1 MTVKRKSK
9 KHLDIDNSGTLSDL
23 AFLLII
29 FFIVVAVFNINKG
42 FILLLPKKDSVKI
55 INVKDIIKVTLKEN
69 STLLCNDKIII
80 LSELDKIVKETLTL
94 YPKMTLLLSIYPE
107 VPYQQVV
114 RIVDMVKKLKVENFS
129 FTMVE
134 GKK

>member
-1 MTVKRKSK
+1 MNLKRKSK
-9 KHLDIDNSGTLSDL
+9 RHLDIASSGTLSDL

-69 STLLCNDKIII
+69 GSLLYDDRAIM
-80 LSELDKIVKETLTL
+80 LPELEKIVKENLSL
-94 YPKMTLLLSIYPE
+94 FPNMTFLLSIHPE
-107 VPYQQVV
+107 VPYQSVV
-114 RIVDMVKKLKVENFS
+114 HIVDMVRKLQVENFS
-129 FTMVE
+129 FSMTE
-134 GKK
+134 ETK

>member
-1 MTVKRKSK
+1 MNLKRKSK
-9 KHLDIDNSGTLSDL
+9 RHLDIANSGALSDL

-69 STLLCNDKIII
+69 GTLVYDDKAIIQP
-80 LSELDKIVKETLTL
+80 ELEEIVKENLSQ
-94 YPKMTLLLSIYPE
+94 YPNMTFLLSIHPE
-107 VPYQQVV
+107 VPYQRVV
-114 RIVDMVKKLKVENFS
+114 HIVDMVRKLQVENFS
-129 FTMVE
+129 FSMMEVIQ
-134 GKK
+134 

>member
-9 KHLDIDNSGTLSDL
+9 KHLDIANSGALSDL

-55 INVKDIIKVTLKEN
+55 INVNDIIKVTLKDDG
-69 STLLCNDKIII
+69 TLLYENKTIL
-80 LSELDKIVKETLTL
+80 LSELERIVKDTLSL
-94 YPKMTLLLSIYPE
+94 YPNMTLLLSIYPE

-114 RIVDMVKKLKVENFS
+114 HIVDLVRKLNVENFS
-129 FTMVE
+129 FAMAGEKT
-134 GKK
+134 